1 MSPES
6 PTTVPPR
13 ASDMK
18 TPKRG
23 RRVGLN
29 AETSA
34 MLRISVRVGK
44 PNEDNTVFMANIPP
58 TDTRLLGPLPQE
70 HKLSHLQ
77 EGLGGICD
85 VYRLEAAEVDTACEV
100 GSIPFDGF
108 VAGGLKAINKRFT
121 YLPQRIKYSQ
131 IHLAVDGQLILND
144 RLWIKRIRVIGIER
158 KFPRCLR

>member
-1 MSPES
+1 MGPES

-18 TPKRG
+18 TPNRG

-70 HKLSHLQ
+70 HKLSHLH

-85 VYRLEAAEVDTACEV
+85 IDCLEAAEVDTACEA
-100 GSIPFDGF
+100 GSVPSDGF
-108 VAGGLKAINKRFT
+108 VTGGLKPINERFA
-121 YLPQRIKYSQ
+121 YLSQRIEYS
-131 IHLAVDGQLILND
+131 
-144 RLWIKRIRVIGIER
+144 
-158 KFPRCLR
+158 